1 MAATEEIMHV
11 VLADWAEGADADT
24 TAQATAKSTENLT
37 SLDGVLSV
45 TSGPNIGDEGLQGDF
60 DWMLVVHF
68 RDEAALAGY
77 LPHPQHVEVAG
88 FLQAAASRIVVFDV
102 AA

>member
-1 MAATEEIMHV
+1 
-11 VLADWAEGADADT
+11 
-24 TAQATAKSTENLT
+24 
-37 SLDGVLSV
+37 
-45 TSGPNIGDEGLQGDF
+45 
-60 DWMLVVHF
+60 VHF